1 MQLPDDAACIG
12 EWLAQ
17 LKATGHSPILLSGGM
32 GGTHDD
38 RSREGVALALRLP
51 LVRHAECDAI
61 LAARYA
67 VAADGLGYTE
77 ERQRMALLPEGAA
90 LIANPIGAPGLAL
103 AGVYAFPGFPSMLH
117 PMATD
122 VLDALMPPLDAAAA
136 PVLLEAVLPLT
147 EAALALRAEAF
158 AVAWGAAAQLGIY
171 PSNALYGKSVKLRL
185 RVRPNRCSAVRC
197 ARARV

>member
-1 MQLPDDAACIG
+1 MQLPDDAASIG
-12 EWLAQ
+12 EWVAQ
-17 LKATGHSPILLSGGM
+17 LKATGHRPILISGGM

-38 RSREGVALALRLP
+38 KTREGVALALRLP
-51 LVRHAECDAI
+51 LVRHAECDTI

-77 ERQRMALLPEGAA
+77 ERQRMALLPDGAA
-90 LIANPIGAPGLAL
+90 LIANPIGAPGLAMVD
-103 AGVYAFPGFPSMLH
+103 AGIYAFPGFPSMLH

-122 VLDALMPPLDAAAA
+122 VLDALMPPLDAAAV

-158 AVAWGAAAQLGIY
+158 AAAWGAAAQLGIY
-171 PSNALYGKSVKLRL
+171 PSNAQYGKSVKLRL
-185 RVRPNRCSAVRC
+185 RVRLRRCHV
-197 ARARV
+197 